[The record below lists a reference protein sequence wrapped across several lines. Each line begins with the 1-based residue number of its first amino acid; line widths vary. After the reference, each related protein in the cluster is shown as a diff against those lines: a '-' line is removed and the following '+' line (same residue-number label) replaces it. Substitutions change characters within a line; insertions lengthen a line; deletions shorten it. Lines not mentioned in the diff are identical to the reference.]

1 MFKSRDTALDREQPS
16 YMEQLLHGDAL
27 LEDID
32 NFIDAWHDA
41 PDDSKSASL
50 SLEEFLGMSADEYRL
65 WVERPE
71 SLRFIAAA
79 HRHKQ
84 PIAAILGKEDRY
96 GLAARSEAQGEAH
109 ELLRWL
115 IERGRVKEFPH

>member
-1 MFKSRDTALDREQPS
+1 VFKSRDAALDREQPS
-16 YMEQLLHGDAL
+16 YMEQLLRGDVL

-32 NFIDAWHDA
+32 NFIDVWHDA
-41 PDDSKSASL
+41 PNDAKIASL

-79 HRHKQ
+79 HRYQQ
-84 PIAAILGKEDRY
+84 PVSAILGKEDRY
-96 GLAARSEAQGEAH
+96 GLAARAEDQGEAH

-115 IERGRVKEFPH
+115 IERGRVKELPH

>member
-1 MFKSRDTALDREQPS
+1 VFKSQDTALDQEQPS
-16 YMEQLLHGDAL
+16 YIDQLLHGDAL

-32 NFIDAWHDA
+32 NFVDVWHDA
-41 PDDSKSASL
+41 PDDSRIASL
-50 SLEEFLGMSADEYRL
+50 SLEEFLGMSSEEYRL

-79 HRHKQ
+79 HRNKQ
-84 PIAAILGKEDRY
+84 PVAAILGEEDRY
-96 GLAARSEAQGEAH
+96 GLAARAEDQGVAH

-115 IERGRVKEFPH
+115 IERGRVQELPH

>member
-1 MFKSRDTALDREQPS
+1 
-16 YMEQLLHGDAL
+16 MEQLLHGEVL

-32 NFIDAWHDA
+32 NFVDVWHDA
-41 PDDSKSASL
+41 ANESKIASL
-50 SLEEFLGMSADEYRL
+50 SLDEFLGMSADEYRL

-79 HRHKQ
+79 HRHNQ
-84 PIAAILGKEDRY
+84 PVAAILRKEDRY
-96 GLAARSEAQGEAH
+96 GLAARAEDQGEAH

-115 IERGRVKEFPH
+115 IDRGRVKELPH